1 MGARV
6 GVPTGAAGPC
16 GPVVRVEPG
25 GTQPRGAVSPA
36 GSWRRRAGAEEK
48 KLRELFPTRPV
59 AVAIAVAAGENT
71 RPQGSGG
78 GQAARAG
85 TGEGTGDR
93 RGGVAAPAA
102 ALAPREMGT
111 SPASRPSGG
120 LNPDRA
126 RGRPRTDGAPAALS
140 ALSSL

>member
-6 GVPTGAAGPC
+6 GVPTGAAGLC

-71 RPQGSGG
+71 RPQGSRG

-85 TGEGTGDR
+85 RERGQGTDGEGSLR
-93 RGGVAAPAA
+93 RLRPWLPGRWGRALPAAP
-102 ALAPREMGT
+102 L
-111 SPASRPSGG
+111 
-120 LNPDRA
+120 
-126 RGRPRTDGAPAALS
+126 GA
-140 ALSSL
+140 